1 MDLDVPSS
9 SLGAELKLLH
19 PGGQISVPRRTSRPT
34 EEGGV
39 RLSLGASVE
48 PGFYGLDLGG
58 NSDVEVLAVNVDS
71 NESDIELASVDDL
84 MLQGIGVRVAV
95 KEEMVDDTQQQTL

>member
-1 MDLDVPSS
+1 MAFLVFEVKFMDLDVPSS

-48 PGFYGLDLGG
+48 PGFMGWIW
-58 NSDVEVLAVNVDS
+58 EVIQMS
-71 NESDIELASVDDL
+71 KY
-84 MLQGIGVRVAV
+84 LQ
-95 KEEMVDDTQQQTL
+95 